1 MTPRVRVVVL
11 NYNGGELTLDCL
23 RRLRRTEWPAGSLEI
38 VLVDNASDD
47 DVVARV
53 RQDLPDVRVVE
64 SAFNRG
70 FAGGC
75 NLALRD
81 LAGVDHVALV
91 NNDVSVEPDWLRP
104 LVDCLEADPSLGA
117 ACPKIRLSQPYLDVE
132 IGVSRTFR
140 RGRGDRRQLGVRLSG
155 VRVDGKDCWRLA
167 QPWRGFWGPEHGE
180 ADEAE
185 YQWTGARAVLRV
197 PVPGDRE
204 APPTCELRL
213 AADFAMGVDVVS
225 GREEERYTVG
235 TRPGWHSVSLDGEVF
250 EVINNVGSIVVDDG
264 YGADRGYLERDVG
277 QYETEAD
284 VFAWCGAAG
293 LLRARYLADVGLFD
307 ERLFLY
313 YEDFEL
319 SWRGRTRGWRYR
331 YVPASVVRHVHS
343 ATSVEGSARSH
354 YYNERNRL
362 LVVTRYAPLSRVLR
376 AVVRYLLITASYAR
390 RDLLGP
396 FLRGAPPRGGSVRR
410 RLRAFAGYLRLAPWM
425 LLERRARVRSR
436 SLPSSPIISR

>member
-1 MTPRVRVVVL
+1 VTPKVRVVVL

-23 RRLRRTEWPAGSLEI
+23 RWLRRTEWPAGSLEI
-38 VLVDNASDD
+38 VLVDNASAD
-47 DVVARV
+47 DVVASV
-53 RQDLPDVRVVE
+53 RQELPEVRVIE

-81 LAGVDHVALV
+81 LAGIDYVALV
-91 NNDVSVEPDWLRP
+91 NNDVSVEPGWLRP
-104 LVDCLEADPSLGA
+104 LVDCLEADPTLGA

-132 IGVSRTFR
+132 ICVSRTFR

-155 VRVDGKDCWRLA
+155 VRVDGKDCWHLA
-167 QPWRGFWGPEHGE
+167 HPWRGFWGPEHGDG
-180 ADEAE
+180 DEAE

-204 APPTCELRL
+204 TRPTCELRL
-213 AADFAMGVDVVS
+213 AADFATRVDVVS
-225 GREEERYTVG
+225 GRTEEQYMVG
-235 TRPGWHSVSLDGEVF
+235 ARPGWHAVSLHGDAF
-250 EVINNVGSIVVDDG
+250 EVINNVGSILVDDG

-331 YVPASVVRHVHS
+331 YVPSSVVRHVHS
-343 ATSVEGSARSH
+343 ATSVEGSALAD

-362 LVVTRYAPLSRVLR
+362 LMLTRHSPTPMVAR
-376 AVVRYLLITASYAR
+376 ALARYLLVTASYAR
-390 RDLLGP
+390 RDVASP
-396 FLRGAPPRGGSVRR
+396 WLRGEHARWESAGR
-410 RLRAFAGYLRLAPWM
+410 RLRALGGYIRLAPAM
-425 LLERRARVRSR
+425 VAERPHR
-436 SLPSSPIISR
+436 